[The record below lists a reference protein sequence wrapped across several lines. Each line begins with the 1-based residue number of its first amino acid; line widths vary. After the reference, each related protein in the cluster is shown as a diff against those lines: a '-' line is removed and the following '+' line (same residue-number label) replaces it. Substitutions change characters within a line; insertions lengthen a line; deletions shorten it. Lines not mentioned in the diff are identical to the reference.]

1 MTTIPTHCLGSLMVR
16 TWWNHFIFV
25 PTAPVPTLDTQIQEN
40 ERELQRQRQELERL
54 KKEGK
59 EQ

>member
-1 MTTIPTHCLGSLMVR
+1 MVR